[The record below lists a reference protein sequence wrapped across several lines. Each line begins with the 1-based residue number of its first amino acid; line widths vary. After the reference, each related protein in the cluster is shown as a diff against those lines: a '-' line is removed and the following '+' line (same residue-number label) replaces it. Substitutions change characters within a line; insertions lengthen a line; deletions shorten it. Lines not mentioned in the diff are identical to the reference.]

1 MKALFI
7 RPNNPSGSGYF
18 KYFGFLPTP
27 LGLIQLAS
35 DVLSVGNWEA
45 KIIDMEAD
53 NMTIDDVVS
62 TAISY
67 DPDMIGITLH
77 ATAAHNI
84 ATKIAQ
90 QIKSQLN
97 DTVIIAGGHHATFV
111 PYQMLNEG
119 FDIVVLGEGDDTIMK
134 LASALKEG
142 NRDFSQIRGIVY
154 KKEGKI
160 FKTPPAPLISDLD
173 SLPEPA
179 LELVKKENYPV
190 KIFGDDQYV
199 ACLET
204 ARGCPY
210 ACDFC
215 SVTPTWGNK
224 WRNKSNNRIL
234 KEISKAK
241 ELGYNWI
248 FFVDDIFIVW
258 PNRSQRAALFRKM
271 IETKN
276 TINFIAQMRADV
288 TARNPELIKLAS
300 DAGLRIAFLGIE
312 SGSQEVLKKM
322 HKGLAVSDSI
332 NAVKTLHE
340 NGVIVLVGL
349 MIGAPYETIKDI
361 RATVKL
367 SRKLADVGAD
377 AVQFS
382 IYTPLPGTRIFVESL
397 KNNLLFTLNWDR
409 YDVITPVVKTKVNP
423 ALVQLIAAYASYT
436 FYIYKYLKS
445 KLRLSKIKIPEKKLT
460 LLRKAEKYLW
470 KKIPYLVKESLI
482 DLPISA
488 VKTLKMYLKR
498 DNIPADVIQSLIAQ
512 SSNIIYL
519 ETGDK
524 NRYYN
529 IKNE

>member
-1 MKALFI
+1 
-7 RPNNPSGSGYF
+7 
-18 KYFGFLPTP
+18 
-27 LGLIQLAS
+27 
-35 DVLSVGNWEA
+35 
-45 KIIDMEAD
+45 
-53 NMTIDDVVS
+53 
-62 TAISY
+62 
-67 DPDMIGITLH
+67 
-77 ATAAHNI
+77 
-84 ATKIAQ
+84 
-90 QIKSQLN
+90 
-97 DTVIIAGGHHATFV
+97 
-111 PYQMLNEG
+111 MLNEG

-154 KKEGKI
+154 RKEGKI

-361 RATVKL
+361 RATVK
-367 SRKLADVGAD
+367 
-377 AVQFS
+377 
-382 IYTPLPGTRIFVESL
+382 E
-397 KNNLLFTLNWDR
+397 N
-409 YDVITPVVKTKVNP
+409 
-423 ALVQLIAAYASYT
+423 
-436 FYIYKYLKS
+436 
-445 KLRLSKIKIPEKKLT
+445 
-460 LLRKAEKYLW
+460 
-470 KKIPYLVKESLI
+470 
-482 DLPISA
+482 
-488 VKTLKMYLKR
+488 
-498 DNIPADVIQSLIAQ
+498 
-512 SSNIIYL
+512 
-519 ETGDK
+519 
-524 NRYYN
+524 
-529 IKNE
+529 